1 MCSQPSGATCRNRV
15 VDGPALAPQ
24 LRVGHL
30 QILRVPEDDGRDQQ
44 VEPRGAEELVL
55 KAAIADLA
63 EPAEI
68 DGTGQR
74 VARFA
79 LVEPEMGAAAE
90 VGVLDPIKREQRA
103 LDAADLGPPG
113 LRTLGR

>member
-1 MCSQPSGATCRNRV
+1 MPQQVV

-44 VEPRGAEELVL
+44 VEAGGAEELVL

-90 VGVLDPIKREQRA
+90 VGVLQSNQA
-103 LDAADLGPPG
+103 
-113 LRTLGR
+113 

>member
-1 MCSQPSGATCRNRV
+1 
-15 VDGPALAPQ
+15 
-24 LRVGHL
+24 
-30 QILRVPEDDGRDQQ
+30 
-44 VEPRGAEELVL
+44 LVL
-55 KAAIADLA
+55 KAAVADLA

-90 VGVLDPIKREQRA
+90 VGVLAACWILSPRGRGKEGVLFALPFCRFFGPLKINRLRGRARCDKSLPCATPVLDFRRERGGPI
-103 LDAADLGPPG
+103 LHSV
-113 LRTLGR
+113 

>member
-1 MCSQPSGATCRNRV
+1 MPQQIL
-15 VDGPALAPQ
+15 VDLPALAPQ

-30 QILRVPEDDGRDQQ
+30 QVLRVPEDDGRDQQ
-44 VEPRGAEELVL
+44 VEPGGAEELVL
-55 KAAIADLA
+55 KAAVVDLA

-68 DGTGQR
+68 DGAGQR

-103 LDAADLGPPG
+103 LDAADLAQ
-113 LRTLGR
+113 RLGKPIWRG

>member
-1 MCSQPSGATCRNRV
+1 MPQQVV
-15 VDGPALAPQ
+15 VDRPALTPQ

-44 VEPRGAEELVL
+44 VEPGGAEELVL
-55 KAAIADLA
+55 KAAVADLA

-79 LVEPEMGAAAE
+79 LVEPEMGGAAGC
-90 VGVLDPIKREQRA
+90 GVLAPTQRNP
-103 LDAADLGPPG
+103 LTPPPPN
-113 LRTLGR
+113 LF

>member
-1 MCSQPSGATCRNRV
+1 MMAETNR
-15 VDGPALAPQ
+15 LS
-24 LRVGHL
+24 
-30 QILRVPEDDGRDQQ
+30 PEARK
-44 VEPRGAEELVL
+44 ELVL
-55 KAAIADLA
+55 KAAVADLA

-103 LDAADLGPPG
+103 LDAADLAQ
-113 LRTLGR
+113 RLGKPILARIGRQLFEHGR